1 MDLKNKSF
9 FLSFAYHLLV
19 KNMLSEREFFIG
31 SLRDHLYYLRTI
43 REFCIT
49 IELSFYKNNEDYI
62 KMAQNFADKCDELGR
77 EAISYT
83 GGFVSQEALSSG
95 IYVTEFSL
103 PCEKLTEKLFGIKID
118 TAFTQQELE
127 LKAGINENI
136 NSNVISGIKKLNE
149 KALVFANNF
158 SKFCEEI
165 RNKLDT
171 NNLFSFSYSDFFS
184 YIFDEINTYILDL
197 ERIIRMEGYSPIYA
211 VGYEYNFATT
221 LQKTARFIR
230 DWVDVKSVDV
240 FDMASFYVNSFGEI
254 IDKYLKASISPDVQE
269 ELATVTNNLLADY
282 QDFLRNILKRLLAKE
297 IYFITPPVSIDNIYT
312 SVNFYKFTLDL
323 QDKEIE

>member
-1 MDLKNKSF
+1 
-9 FLSFAYHLLV
+9 
-19 KNMLSEREFFIG
+19 MLTEREFFIQ

-43 REFCIT
+43 RQFCIT
-49 IELSFYKNNEDYI
+49 IELSFYKNNEKYI

-83 GGFVSQEALSSG
+83 GGFVSSEALNSG

-103 PCEKLTEKLFGIKID
+103 PCEKLTEKLFGINID
-118 TAFTQQELE
+118 TAFTEEELR
-127 LKAGINENI
+127 LQAGINENI
-136 NSNVISGIKKLNE
+136 NANVIEGIKELNQ
-149 KALVFANNF
+149 KALVFATNF

-197 ERIIRMEGYSPIYA
+197 GRIIRMEGYSPIYA
-211 VGYEYNFATT
+211 VGYEYNFAVT

-240 FDMASFYVNSFGEI
+240 FDLASFYVNSFGEVI
-254 IDKYLKASISPDVQE
+254 EKYLKASISPDVQE
-269 ELATVTNNLLADY
+269 QLAKSTNNLLADY
-282 QDFLRNILKRLLAKE
+282 QDFLRNILRRLISREL
-297 IYFITPPVSIDNIYT
+297 YFITPPVSIDNIYT

>member
-1 MDLKNKSF
+1 
-9 FLSFAYHLLV
+9 
-19 KNMLSEREFFIG
+19 
-31 SLRDHLYYLRTI
+31 
-43 REFCIT
+43 
-49 IELSFYKNNEDYI
+49 
-62 KMAQNFADKCDELGR
+62 MAQDFANKCDELGR

-83 GGFVSQEALSSG
+83 GGFVSKEALNSG

-103 PCEKLTEKLFGIKID
+103 PCEKLTEKLFGINID
-118 TAFTQQELE
+118 TVFTKQELE
-127 LKAGINENI
+127 FQAGINSEIIAN
-136 NSNVISGIKKLNE
+136 IKKLNA
-149 KALVFANNF
+149 KTLVFANNF

-211 VGYEYNFATT
+211 VGYEYNFAVT

-240 FDMASFYVNSFGEI
+240 FDMAEYYVNSFGEI
-254 IDKYLKASISPDVQE
+254 IDRYLKASISPNVQQ
-269 ELATVTNNLLADY
+269 ELAKQTKDLLIDY
-282 QDFLRNILKRLLAKE
+282 QDFLRNILKRLLARE

-323 QDKEIE
+323 QESEVRNVK

>member
-1 MDLKNKSF
+1 
-9 FLSFAYHLLV
+9 
-19 KNMLSEREFFIG
+19 MLTEREFFVQ
-31 SLRDHLYYLRTI
+31 SLRNHLYYLRTI
-43 REFCIT
+43 RQFCIT

-62 KMAQNFADKCDELGR
+62 KIAQNFADKCDELGR

-83 GGFVSQEALSSG
+83 GGFVSMEALDSG

-103 PCEKLTEKLFGIKID
+103 PCEKLTEKLFGINID
-118 TAFTQQELE
+118 TAFTEEELR
-127 LKAGINENI
+127 LQAGINENI
-136 NSNVISGIKKLNE
+136 NSTIIDGIKLLNQ
-149 KALVFANNF
+149 KALNFANNF

-197 ERIIRMEGYSPIYA
+197 GRIIRMEGYSPIYA
-211 VGYEYNFATT
+211 VGYEYNFAVT

-230 DWVDVKSVDV
+230 DWVDVKSIDV
-240 FDMASFYVNSFGEI
+240 FDMASFYVNSFGEL

-269 ELATVTNNLLADY
+269 ELAKNTNDLLVDY
-282 QDFLRNILKRLLAKE
+282 QDFLRNILKRLIARDL
-297 IYFITPPVSIDNIYT
+297 YFITPPVSIDNIYT

-323 QDKEIE
+323 QDK

>member
-1 MDLKNKSF
+1 
-9 FLSFAYHLLV
+9 
-19 KNMLSEREFFIG
+19 
-31 SLRDHLYYLRTI
+31 
-43 REFCIT
+43 
-49 IELSFYKNNEDYI
+49 
-62 KMAQNFADKCDELGR
+62 MAQDFANKCDELGR

-83 GGFVSQEALSSG
+83 GGFVSKEALNSG

-103 PCEKLTEKLFGIKID
+103 PCEKLTEKLFGIEID

-127 LKAGINENI
+127 LKAGINESI
-136 NSNVISGIKKLNE
+136 NSTVINNIKKLNE

-158 SKFCEEI
+158 SKFCTEI
-165 RNKLDT
+165 RDKLDT

-211 VGYEYNFATT
+211 VGYEYNFAVT

-230 DWVDVKSVDV
+230 DWVDVKSTDV

-254 IDKYLKASISPDVQE
+254 IDEYLKASISPDVQE
-269 ELATVTNNLLADY
+269 TLANETNKLLVDY
-282 QDFLRNILKRLLAKE
+282 QDFLRNILKRLISREL
-297 IYFITPPVSIDNIYT
+297 YFITPPVSIDNIYT
-312 SVNFYKFTLDL
+312 SINFYKFTLDL
-323 QDKEIE
+323 QESEVK

>member
-1 MDLKNKSF
+1 
-9 FLSFAYHLLV
+9 
-19 KNMLSEREFFIG
+19 MLNEREFYIQ
-31 SLRDHLYYLRTI
+31 SLRNHLYYLRTI

-62 KMAQNFADKCDELGR
+62 KICENFANKCDELGR

-83 GGFVSQEALSSG
+83 GGFVSQEALDNN
-95 IYVTEFSL
+95 IYVTEYSL
-103 PCEKLTEKLFGIKID
+103 PCERLTEKLFGIKID
-118 TAFTQQELE
+118 TAFTEEELK

-136 NSNVISGIKKLNE
+136 NSDVIDGIKSLNN
-149 KALVFANNF
+149 KCLVFAKNF

-165 RNKLDT
+165 SNKLYT
-171 NNLFSFSYSDFFS
+171 NKLFSFSYSDFFS

-211 VGYEYNFATT
+211 IGYEYNFSVT
-221 LQKTARFIR
+221 LQKTARYIR
-230 DWVDVKSVDV
+230 DWVDVKSTDV
-240 FDMASFYVNSFGEI
+240 FDMASFYINSFGEI

-269 ELATVTNNLLADY
+269 ELSIETNKLLTDY
-282 QDFLRNILKRLLAKE
+282 QDFLRNILRRLIAKE

-312 SVNFYKFTLDL
+312 SVNFYKFTLS
-323 QDKEIE
+323 KEESEVK